1 MKRIYLAS
9 DGTVRTPVNKEF
21 THYRM
26 AQDFLGKGWSG
37 DPGAAYA
44 AMGQAGWVRVVD
56 TPGKLYGEKFLN
68 GKLVPF
74 SKLTAEQRGWFAGK
88 RSAKGKLFIWNDHE
102 FGSRRKVPPGD
113 RMAQFNGSSFP
124 LTNDE
129 LKDFTMYLDRKNK
142 GKPLMDAD
150 EFFGYVHKPEVTPAK
165 RAGRGR
171 RKGGA
176 E

>member
-9 DGTVRTPVNKEF
+9 DGTVRTASNKEF

-26 AQDFLGKGWSG
+26 AMDILGKGWTG
-37 DPGAAYA
+37 DPEAACV
-44 AMGQAGWVRVVD
+44 AMWQAGWVRVVD

-68 GKLVPF
+68 GKPVPF

-88 RSAKGKLFIWNDHE
+88 RSSKGKLFIWNDHE
-102 FGSRRKVPPGD
+102 FGNRRKVPPGD

-124 LTNDE
+124 MTNDE
-129 LKDFTMYLDRKNK
+129 LKKLMMYWKRKNK

-150 EFFGYVHKPEVTPAK
+150 EFFGYVHKPEVAGAG

-176 E
+176 A